1 MTRLA
6 SRRCLLA
13 SVVVFVATLTAAKAS
28 EPITAEQFKQLM
40 TVIKPGPEEDKWA
53 RIPWMTDLWEARRRA
68 ATEGKPILVW
78 EMDGHPLAC
87 V

>member
-1 MTRLA
+1 MTPLA
-6 SRRCLLA
+6 SRCLLA
-13 SVVVFVATLTAAKAS
+13 FVVVLVATLSAAEAS
-28 EPITAEQFKQLM
+28 EPITPEQFKQLQ
-40 TVIKPGPEEDKWA
+40 TVIKPASTEDKWA
-53 RIPWMTDLWEARRRA
+53 QIPWMTDLWEARRRA

>member
-1 MTRLA
+1 MTHSA
-6 SRRCLLA
+6 TRRLLA
-13 SVVVFVATLTAAKAS
+13 SVVVLVAPLSAAQPP
-28 EPITAEQFKQLM
+28 EPITPEQFKQLQ
-40 TVIKPGPEEDKWA
+40 TVIKPAPTEDRWA

-68 ATEGKPILVW
+68 AAEGKPILVW